1 MTEQELMILK
11 KAKAGA
17 DLAQAKKIIIDTRRN
32 LLNADAE
39 KKVVKG

>member
-11 KAKAGA
+11 KAAAGA
-17 DLAQAKKIIIDTRRN
+17 AMAQAKKFIIDTRRS